1 MPVAE
6 LLEALREVYPG
17 ERLLTQA
24 ARVAP
29 YESDAL
35 TAFRRR
41 PEAVVLPET
50 RQEVIDTV
58 RACHRERVPFVAR
71 GSGTSLSGGSLPVEG
86 GIVIGLN
93 RLNRVLRLDQAERVA
108 VVEPGVIN
116 AHVSRAAAVH
126 GLFYAPDPS
135 SQSICTIGGNIAFNS
150 GGAHCLKHG
159 MTASHVLAVE
169 AVLPDGEV
177 VRLGSGVP
185 EPAGPDWLGGFV
197 GSEGLFGIA
206 LEATLRLLPLPEATH
221 TVLAAYRDLRT
232 AGDAVAS
239 VVAAGLLPVAME
251 IMDALAIEAAQSS
264 VRPGYPDV
272 PALLIVELDGERA
285 CLDEDVARLGE
296 VIRASGATEVRAT
309 EDAAERAL
317 IWKGRK
323 SAFSAVG
330 WLSPDYLVQDG
341 CVPRT
346 RLGEALEEIGRMAE
360 GAGLRVA
367 NVFHAGD
374 GNLHPLILFDGREAG
389 AVERAEALAGEI
401 LDLCVRLGG
410 SITGEHGIGVE
421 KREHLPRMFAPADI
435 AAMRRIHRSVDP
447 LELANRGKMF
457 PAEAAFPM
465 PLPQGSDPLPQR
477 PAVGRVGRG
486 SDPSRNGPVPDA
498 ILALQDA
505 VRSHPRV
512 LPRGG
517 GTKPA
522 LSTPPEGVVPLVVS
536 GLRGIVEYDPD
547 ELTITALAGTPVR
560 VVQQALAA
568 HGQHLPFD
576 PPLARAGATLGG
588 VVASGTSGPGRFRHG
603 GVRDFII
610 GARFVD
616 GTGALVGGG
625 GRVVK
630 NAAGFD
636 LPRLMVGSMGRLGV
650 LVEVAFKVFPAPPA
664 WGTLVAEAPG
674 LDAALDAIGAAASS
688 GLDVEALDLEP
699 PGHLLIRLG
708 GQPAALEPRLERLR
722 RDARAAG
729 GDRARRARRR
739 RVGRGAEARMG
750 AARDVA
756 GARRPQPR
764 RAAAIDPV
772 LAAAG
777 AVRRYSAGR
786 RSAGSRGRAERP
798 LAALDALLRA
808 AGAAGVRLTGPP
820 GPVLLGAHAGGAF
833 ADRVRRGSR
842 PRRAVLGLGTPL
854 RRTTRVGAHGG
865 LTVQHAIQLDLLG
878 AQGPA
883 MADAIGSCV
892 HCGFCLPTCPTYVTL
907 QEEPTPRAGGSC

>member
-1 MPVAE
+1 VPVAE
-6 LLEALREVYPG
+6 LLRGLREIYPA
-17 ERLLTQA
+17 ERLLTEP

-35 TAFRRR
+35 TSFRRR

-50 RQEVIDTV
+50 REEVVDTV

-93 RLNRVLRLDQAERVA
+93 RLNRILRLDPLERVA

-116 AHVSRAAAVH
+116 AHVSRAAAAH

-159 MTASHVLAVE
+159 MTASHVLGLE

-177 VRLGSGVP
+177 ARLDSGV
-185 EPAGPDWLGGFV
+185 GPDWVGGFV
-197 GSEGLFGIA
+197 GSEGLFGIV
-206 LEATLRLLPLPEATH
+206 LEATLRLVPVPEATH
-221 TVLAAYRDLRT
+221 TVLAAYPDLRA
-232 AGDAVAS
+232 AGDAVAA

-251 IMDALAIEAAQSS
+251 IMDELAIEAAESS
-264 VRPGYPDV
+264 VKPGYPDV
-272 PALLIVELDGERA
+272 PALLLVELDGERA
-285 CLDEDVARLGE
+285 CVEADVARLAE
-296 VIRASGATEVRAT
+296 LIRASGATEVRAT
-309 EDAAERAL
+309 QDAAERAL

-330 WLSPDYLVQDG
+330 WLAPDYLVQDG

-346 RLGEALEEIGRMAE
+346 RLGEALEQIGRLADR
-360 GAGLRVA
+360 AGLRVA

-374 GNLHPLILFDGREAG
+374 GNLHPLILFDGREPG

-401 LDLCVRLGG
+401 LDLCIALGG

-421 KREHLPRMFAPADI
+421 KRDFLPRMFGADDL
-435 AAMRRIHRSVDP
+435 AAMRRIHRAVDP
-447 LELANRGKMF
+447 LGLANRGKMF
-457 PAEAAFPM
+457 PARS
-465 PLPQGSDPLPQR
+465 SDR
-477 PAVGRVGRG
+477 PPAQVDDAVR
-486 SDPSRNGPVPDA
+486 
-498 ILALQDA
+498 ALQDA
-505 VRSHPRV
+505 VREHPRV

-517 GTKPA
+517 GSKPA
-522 LSTPPEGVVPLVVS
+522 LSTPPEGVTPLVLS
-536 GLRGIVEYDPD
+536 ALRGIVEYDPE

-560 VVQQALAA
+560 VVQEALAA

-588 VVASGTSGPGRFRHG
+588 VVASGLSGPGAYRYG

-636 LPRLMVGSMGRLGV
+636 LPRLMVGSLGRLGV

-664 WGTLVAEAPG
+664 YGTLVAEAPD
-674 LDAALDAIGAAASS
+674 LPTALEAMRRTVGF
-688 GLDVEALDLEP
+688 DVEALDLEP
-699 PGHLLIRLG
+699 PGRLLIRLG
-708 GQPAALEPRLERLR
+708 GPALELRLERLR
-722 RDARAAG
+722 RVLGLPAEKVLIDAALWDDPPASVRITTGPRGLARLDARLDG
-729 GDRARRARRR
+729 
-739 RVGRGAEARMG
+739 V
-750 AARDVA
+750 
-756 GARRPQPR
+756 P
-764 RAAAIDPV
+764 
-772 LAAAG
+772 
-777 AVRRYSAGR
+777 RRYSAGAT
-786 RSAGSRGRAERP
+786 AGWLDWPDDRP
-798 LAALDALLRA
+798 LAELDRLLCDT
-808 AGAAGVRLTGPP
+808 GAAAVRLTGPP
-820 GPVLLGAHAGGAF
+820 GPVLLGATTGGAF
-833 ADRVRRGSR
+833 AERVRRGLDPDGR
-842 PRRAVLGLGTPL
+842 FAGQATVREAV
-854 RRTTRVGAHGG
+854 A
-865 LTVQHAIQLDLLG
+865 A
-878 AQGPA
+878 
-883 MADAIGSCV
+883 
-892 HCGFCLPTCPTYVTL
+892 
-907 QEEPTPRAGGSC
+907 